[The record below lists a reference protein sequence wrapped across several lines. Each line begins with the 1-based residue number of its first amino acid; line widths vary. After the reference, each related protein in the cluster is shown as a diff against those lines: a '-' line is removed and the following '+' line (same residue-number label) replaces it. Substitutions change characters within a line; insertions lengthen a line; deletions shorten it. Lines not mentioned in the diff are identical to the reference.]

1 MNLLKINDNIILK
14 ILRGCVKQSKA
25 KEKRGIIM
33 EVFILKLIGILC
45 ITTIAMTII
54 IARRNDTDI
63 WAIVI
68 ATIFEILGLLIIYMP
83 IDQIISIWQK

>member
-1 MNLLKINDNIILK
+1 
-14 ILRGCVKQSKA
+14 
-25 KEKRGIIM
+25 M

-68 ATIFEILGLLIIYMP
+68 ATIFELLGMLIIYMP
-83 IDQIISIWQK
+83 IDQIIALISNNIYLTKINTYFYLT

>member
-1 MNLLKINDNIILK
+1 
-14 ILRGCVKQSKA
+14 
-25 KEKRGIIM
+25 M

-54 IARRNDTDI
+54 IVRRNDTDI

-83 IDQIISIWQK
+83 IDQIISLFK

>member
-1 MNLLKINDNIILK
+1 MSN
-14 ILRGCVKQSKA
+14 RVKQK
-25 KEKRGIIM
+25 KRGIIM
-33 EVFILKLIGILC
+33 EVFILKLIGIIC
-45 ITTIAMTII
+45 VTTLAMTII

-83 IDQIISIWQK
+83 IEQIIVLLK

>member
-1 MNLLKINDNIILK
+1 VSNK
-14 ILRGCVKQSKA
+14 VKQK
-25 KEKRGIIM
+25 KRGIIM
-33 EVFILKLIGILC
+33 EVFILKLIGIIC
-45 ITTIAMTII
+45 VTTLAMTII

-83 IDQIISIWQK
+83 IEQIIVLLK

>member
-1 MNLLKINDNIILK
+1 MSNK
-14 ILRGCVKQSKA
+14 VKQK
-25 KEKRGIIM
+25 KRGIIM
-33 EVFILKLIGILC
+33 EVFILKLIGIIC
-45 ITTIAMTII
+45 VTTLAMTII

-83 IDQIISIWQK
+83 IEQIIVLLK

>member
-1 MNLLKINDNIILK
+1 
-14 ILRGCVKQSKA
+14 
-25 KEKRGIIM
+25 M
-33 EVFILKLIGILC
+33 EVIILKLIGIIC
-45 ITTIAMTII
+45 VTTIAMTII

-83 IDQIISIWQK
+83 IDQIISLFK

>member
-1 MNLLKINDNIILK
+1 
-14 ILRGCVKQSKA
+14 
-25 KEKRGIIM
+25 M
-33 EVFILKLIGILC
+33 EVFILKLIEIIC
-45 ITTIAMTII
+45 VTTLAMTII

-83 IDQIISIWQK
+83 IEQIIVLLK